1 MKTQQ
6 ITPRVAPGDRRWG
19 VLAVLCVA
27 VFTINVDG
35 TIVNVALPTL
45 VRSLGAST
53 SGLQWVI
60 DAYQLA
66 FCVGAF
72 RPGEQLE

>member
-1 MKTQQ
+1 MNPQQ
-6 ITPRVAPGDRRWG
+6 PPQPVASAASQWR

-45 VRSLGAST
+45 VR
-53 SGLQWVI
+53 
-60 DAYQLA
+60 DARRFDERTAVGHRRVPTRVLR
-66 FCVGAF
+66 VGA
-72 RPGEQLE
+72 RGRQPE